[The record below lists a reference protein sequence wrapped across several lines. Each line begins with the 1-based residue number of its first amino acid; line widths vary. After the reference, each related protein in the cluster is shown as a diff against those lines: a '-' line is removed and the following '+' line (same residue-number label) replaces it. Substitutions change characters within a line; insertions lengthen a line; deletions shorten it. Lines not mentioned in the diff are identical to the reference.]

1 MKHYNVLIVAFKK
14 HYYMKYRKLIG
25 KYLKHETDN
34 SAKIALALVAGLAA
48 GAVISI
54 LFAPDSGAGT
64 RGKIVGGAKNL
75 RYGFQDKYNL
85 LKEKVFGVEAIEEDI
100 VEHEVPHFKHTV
112 AKKRKSDVKEILE
125 NAHENG
131 QVEEGQG

>member
-1 MKHYNVLIVAFKK
+1 
-14 HYYMKYRKLIG
+14 MKYRKLIG
-25 KYLKHETDN
+25 KYLKHESDN

-100 VEHEVPHFKHTV
+100 VENEVPHFKHTV

-131 QVEEGQG
+131 QVQEGQG

>member
-1 MKHYNVLIVAFKK
+1 
-14 HYYMKYRKLIG
+14 MKYRKLIG
-25 KYLKHETDN
+25 KYLTQKSN
-34 SAKIALALVAGLAA
+34 NNAQVAIALVAGLAV
-48 GAVISI
+48 GAVISV

-64 RGKIVGGAKNL
+64 RGKISDGAKNL
-75 RYGFQDKYNL
+75 RYGFQDKYNI

-112 AKKRKSDVKEILE
+112 SKKPKSSVKEILE

-131 QVEEGQG
+131 QVQEGQG

>member
-1 MKHYNVLIVAFKK
+1 
-14 HYYMKYRKLIG
+14 MKYRKLIE
-25 KYLKHETDN
+25 KYLTHKSKN
-34 SAKIALALVAGLAA
+34 NAQIALALVAGLAA

-64 RGKIVGGAKNL
+64 RGKIAGGAKNL

-100 VEHEVPHFKHTV
+100 VEHEVPHFKHKV
-112 AKKRKSDVKEILE
+112 AKKRKTDVKEIME

-131 QVEEGQG
+131 QVQEGQG

>member
-1 MKHYNVLIVAFKK
+1 
-14 HYYMKYRKLIG
+14 MKYRKLIG
-25 KYLKHETDN
+25 KYLTHRSN
-34 SAKIALALVAGLAA
+34 NNAQIALALVAGLAA

-85 LKEKVFGVEAIEEDI
+85 LKEKVFGVEAIEENI

-131 QVEEGQG
+131 QVQEGQG

>member
-1 MKHYNVLIVAFKK
+1 
-14 HYYMKYRKLIG
+14 MKYRKLIG
-25 KYLKHETDN
+25 KYLKHESDN

-64 RGKIVGGAKNL
+64 RGKIAGGARNL

-100 VEHEVPHFKHTV
+100 IEHEVPHFKHKV
-112 AKKRKSDVKEILE
+112 VKKRKSDVQEILE

-131 QVEEGQG
+131 QVQEGQG

>member
-1 MKHYNVLIVAFKK
+1 
-14 HYYMKYRKLIG
+14 MKYRKLIG
-25 KYLKHETDN
+25 KYLKHKPDN

-64 RGKIVGGAKNL
+64 RGKIAGGARNL

-85 LKEKVFGVEAIEEDI
+85 LKEKIFGVEAIEEDI
-100 VEHEVPHFKHTV
+100 VQHEVPHFKHTV
-112 AKKRKSDVKEILE
+112 TKKRKSDVKEILE
-125 NAHENG
+125 NAKENG
-131 QVEEGQG
+131 QVQEGQG

>member
-1 MKHYNVLIVAFKK
+1 
-14 HYYMKYRKLIG
+14 MKYRKLIG
-25 KYLKHETDN
+25 KYLAHRSN
-34 SAKIALALVAGLAA
+34 NNVQVALALVAGLAA

-64 RGKIVGGAKNL
+64 RGKIAGGAKNL

-100 VEHEVPHFKHTV
+100 VGHEIPHFKHRAT
-112 AKKRKSDVKEILE
+112 KKRKSDVQEVLE

-131 QVEEGQG
+131 QVQEGQG

>member
-1 MKHYNVLIVAFKK
+1 
-14 HYYMKYRKLIG
+14 MKYRKLIG
-25 KYLKHETDN
+25 KYLEHESDN

-100 VEHEVPHFKHTV
+100 TGHEVPHFKHKV
-112 AKKRKSDVKEILE
+112 AKKRKEILE
-125 NAHENG
+125 DAHENG
-131 QVEEGQG
+131 QVQEGQGLV